1 MKAKNKNLKI
11 AATNSYI
18 VWVSN
23 YYRERSNGKEV
34 RIVLFGDVFH
44 VYFVEY
50 DKENKSFSIDLV
62 HHFSRNYGEKVY
74 PLKGSKQ
81 LLLQEY
87 EYGKKKVH
95 ELRGGY
101 NEKDFEM
108 KRTNIDV
115 ILDNIFDGP
124 LY

>member
-1 MKAKNKNLKI
+1 MKVKCNKLKKLS
-11 AATNSYI
+11 TNSYL

-23 YYRERSNGKEV
+23 YYRERSEGKEV
-34 RIVLFGDVFH
+34 RVVLFGDVFH

-50 DKENKSFSIDLV
+50 DKVDKSFSIELV
-62 HHFSRNYGEKVY
+62 HHFSKKYGEKVE
-74 PLKGSKQ
+74 PVKGSKQ

-101 NEKDFEM
+101 DEKDFEL
-108 KRTNIDV
+108 KRTNLDV

>member
-1 MKAKNKNLKI
+1 MKTNSINLKKLS
-11 AATNSYI
+11 TNSYI
-18 VWVSN
+18 VWISN
-23 YYRERSNGKEV
+23 YYRERSGGKEV

-44 VYFVEY
+44 VYFVKY
-50 DKENKSFSIDLV
+50 DKVDKSFSIELV
-62 HHFSRNYGEKVY
+62 HHFSKKYGEKVE
-74 PLKGSKQ
+74 PVKGSEK
-81 LLLQEY
+81 LLLREY

-101 NEKDFEM
+101 SEKDFEM